1 MNVENKTLTK
11 HYALLN
17 ILATHN
23 SDTQFKYKISLKVVV
38 TCWLN
43 HIAKK
48 KVSVYFGIQKVFH
61 IYINKHCVIF
71 SILLVVLFAIFVN
84 GNDKKKGDCNP
95 KTK

>member
-38 TCWLN
+38 TC
-43 HIAKK
+43 
-48 KVSVYFGIQKVFH
+48 
-61 IYINKHCVIF
+61 
-71 SILLVVLFAIFVN
+71 
-84 GNDKKKGDCNP
+84 
-95 KTK
+95 